1 MHPRARCLGR
11 NYGHNRDPPDR
22 ENPRHMFVEK
32 LFAETYI
39 RIVPMNQV
47 ARFAEELRLRIQ
59 YMAGRSVGSL

>member
-1 MHPRARCLGR
+1 
-11 NYGHNRDPPDR
+11 
-22 ENPRHMFVEK
+22 MFVEK